1 MTLINQL
8 EEELKEVFAN
18 RNDSYANTTIKQ
30 AYKTLPKTQYPMVT
44 IEEIDNS
51 EVESRTTANGEQT
64 TLLTYQIV
72 CYSRDTEEY
81 DYVDSAKFMGNI
93 VNDYIMGNY
102 KMRRLGTPVSQPYI
116 LDNTIM
122 TCIQRYS
129 CVYDKET
136 NLIYKN

>member
-1 MTLINQL
+1 MTLIKQL
-8 EEELKEVFAN
+8 EAQLKELFEN
-18 RNDSYANTTIKQ
+18 RNDSYKDTVVKE
-30 AYKTLPKTQYPMVT
+30 AYKNLPKTKYPMVT
-44 IEEIDNS
+44 IQEIDNS
-51 EVESRTTANGEQT
+51 EVEDRTTADGEQT

-81 DYVDSAKFMGNI
+81 EYVESARFMGNI
-93 VNDYIMGNY
+93 VNDYIMENY

-116 LDNTIM
+116 QDNTVM

>member
-8 EEELKEVFAN
+8 ENDLKELFAQ
-18 RNDSYANTTIKQ
+18 REDSYKEMTVKE
-30 AYKTLPKTQYPMVT
+30 AYKKLPKTKYPMTT

-51 EVESRTTANGEQT
+51 EVYDRSTADGEQT

-72 CYSRDTEEY
+72 DYCRDTNEHEY
-81 DYVDSAKFMGNI
+81 VEAAKFVANVI
-93 VNDYIMGNY
+93 NDYIMSHY
-102 KMRRLGTPVSQPYI
+102 KMRRLGSPVVQPYI
-116 LDNTIM
+116 QDNTVM
-122 TCIQRYS
+122 TCTQRYS